1 MSLPNGYK
9 RLEYIQSSGTQ
20 YIDTGFKPKG
30 TTKIICDFQMVNQG
44 TEQQGVFG
52 SRPGASGRFT
62 VFTGDSTGALQVD
75 YDTYGALAEETSTIS
90 GLNLNNRNTIEVN
103 NSLIINENTVKTVS
117 AVSFTST
124 YNLFLF
130 ANNNVGTA
138 QLPGSM
144 KLYSFKIYDNET
156 LVRDFVPC
164 IVDSTG
170 EVGLY
175 DLVGKQ
181 FYGNAGTGIFTAG
194 PEVLEVPHMPARFV
208 ASFLTE
214 TTVQLSWSVS
224 ENANGYKLYKKGVL
238 LATLTDTSYTD
249 TVQVFS
255 GTLYAL
261 TAYNDDGE
269 SAAAELTYCS
279 IPENPISYLVTDRTE
294 SDVAYVKLLS
304 GKWLGGMSDAE
315 KAEWLSG
322 LKGTYNAQDLNR
334 VESAVDYVAGRL
346 QSFGNAV
353 EVYPK
358 KGWTTNDVPTVSP
371 MKRYLNDVA
380 ALRAVLAVLPT
391 TPEVPPDMDGLTYTE
406 ANNIEQILTDID
418 HLITNMTFAWMYSGD
433 LYAGE
438 V

>member
-1 MSLPNGYK
+1 MSLPSGYK

-20 YIDTGFKPKG
+20 YIDTGFKPNHN
-30 TTKIICDFQMVNQG
+30 TRVVADCYLDSAASTMSA
-44 TEQQGVFG
+44 FG
-52 SRPGASGRFT
+52 AW
-62 VFTGDSTGALQVD
+62 TG
-75 YDTYGALAEETSTIS
+75 TSTNAFIHAGKSDNSACVFFYGTGNTSIS
-90 GLNLNNRNTIEVN
+90 VSKTGRH
-103 NSLIINENTVKTVS
+103 LIDFNMNEASIDGVS
-117 AVSFTST
+117 ASATTQTFYCT
-124 YNLFLF
+124 YSMFLMAYNSAGSA
-130 ANNNVGTA
+130 ANKATG
-138 QLPGSM
+138 
-144 KLYSFKIYDNET
+144 KLYSCRIYDNGVM
-156 LVRDFVPC
+156 VRDFVPC
-164 IVDSTG
+164 ANSSGTA
-170 EVGLY
+170 GLY
-175 DLVGKQ
+175 DLVNAV
-181 FYGNAGTGIFTAG
+181 FYQNAGAGSFTAG
-194 PEVLEVPHMPARFV
+194 PEVLEIPPTPTGFV

-224 ENANGYKLYKKGVL
+224 ENAAGYKLYKNGVL
-238 LATLTDTSYTD
+238 LSTLTDTIYTD

-255 GTLYAL
+255 GNLYAVA
-261 TAYNDDGE
+261 AYNDDGE

-279 IPENPISYLVTDRTE
+279 IPENPILYLVTDRKE

-304 GKWLGGMSDAE
+304 GKGLGGMSDAE

-322 LKGTYNAQDLNR
+322 LKGAYTASDLNR

-358 KGWTTNDVPTVSP
+358 KGWATNDVPTVST

-380 ALRAVLAVLPT
+380 ALRAVFAVMPT

-406 ANNIEQILTDID
+406 ANNIEQILKDID
-418 HLITNMTFAWMYSGD
+418 LLITNMTASWFYSGD

>member
-1 MSLPNGYK
+1 MSLPSGYK
-9 RLEYIQSSGTQ
+9 LLKYIQSSGTQ
-20 YIDTGFKPKG
+20 YINTGFKPKG
-30 TTKIICDFQMVNQG
+30 TTKIVCDFQMVNQG

-52 SRPGASGRFT
+52 SKPGASGRFT

-130 ANNNVGTA
+130 ANNNAGTA
-138 QLPGSM
+138 QLPGIL
-144 KLYSFKIYDNET
+144 KLYSCQIYDNGT
-156 LVRDFVPC
+156 LVRDFIPC
-164 IVDSTG
+164 KNTG
-170 EVGLY
+170 GAVGLWDDVNSVLY
-175 DLVGKQ
+175 V
-181 FYGNAGTGIFTAG
+181 NAGTGTFTAG
-194 PEVLEVPHMPARFV
+194 PEALEIPPTPTGFV
-208 ASFLTE
+208 ASFLAE

-224 ENANGYKLYKKGVL
+224 ENAAGYKLYKNGVL
-238 LATLTDTSYTD
+238 LSTLTDTSYTD

-255 GTLYAL
+255 GTLYAV

-269 SAAAELTYCS
+269 STAAELTYCS
-279 IPENPISYLVTDRTE
+279 IPENPILYLVTDRTE
-294 SDVAYVKLLS
+294 PDVAYAKELS
-304 GKWLGGMSDAE
+304 EKGLDGMSDAE

-322 LKGTYNAQDLNR
+322 LKGAYTAADLNR

-371 MKRYLNDVA
+371 MNRYLNDVA

-406 ANNIEQILTDID
+406 ANNIEQILKDID
-418 HLITNMTFAWMYSGD
+418 LLITNMTAAWFYSGD